1 MHEPIWPESE
11 GRGGEQEGG
20 WRGNKSRRDSGVR
33 GMGGVILIDG
43 GEGFNNVRTP
53 PPRGWG
59 CNIYNFTRRHRCTPL
74 PPSNAQPYLSSCPPI
89 IHLLPSNILWFSCS
103 IIFRGKI
110 EFWRTRCVKWEEK
123 DQSRGV
129 IRDIDTIVIKIILFP
144 DEAMNHCLGGVI
156 SFIKEWCRENARTL
170 FFFSYKCTITRKLAP
185 SREISIFLDLLLK
198 YP

>member
-89 IHLLPSNILWFSCS
+89 IHLLPSNIFDNYDSLVPSFFEVKSNFGEQDVGGGRSIEGRDSWYRYDCNKNNIIPRRGDESLFGRRDLVYQRMMQRKCS
-103 IIFRGKI
+103 N
-110 EFWRTRCVKWEEK
+110 T
-123 DQSRGV
+123 
-129 IRDIDTIVIKIILFP
+129 
-144 DEAMNHCLGGVI
+144 
-156 SFIKEWCRENARTL
+156 
-170 FFFSYKCTITRKLAP
+170 FFFRINVQQLES
-185 SREISIFLDLLLK
+185 
-198 YP
+198 